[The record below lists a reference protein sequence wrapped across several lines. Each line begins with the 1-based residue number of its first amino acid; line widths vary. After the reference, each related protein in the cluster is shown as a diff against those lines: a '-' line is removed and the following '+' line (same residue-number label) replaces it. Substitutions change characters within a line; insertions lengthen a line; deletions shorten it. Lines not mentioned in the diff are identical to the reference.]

1 MPRNRR
7 RRARTNYTANQ
18 LTSMDAVFGSN
29 QYPDINSREA
39 LADAIDLTE
48 ARVQV
53 GRSFFV
59 THMVYLQ

>member
-7 RRARTNYTANQ
+7 RRARTNYTTDQ
-18 LTSMDAVFGSN
+18 LTSMEAVFVSN
-29 QYPDINSREA
+29 QYPDIHSREA

-53 GRSFFV
+53 GMR
-59 THMVYLQ
+59 YY